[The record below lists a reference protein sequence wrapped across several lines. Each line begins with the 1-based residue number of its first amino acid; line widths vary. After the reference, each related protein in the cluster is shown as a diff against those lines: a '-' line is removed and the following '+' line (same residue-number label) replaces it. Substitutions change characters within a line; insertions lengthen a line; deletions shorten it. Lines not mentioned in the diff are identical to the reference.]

1 MSTRRTEQKR
11 ENRAKLLAAAR
22 RVFAQKGLGA
32 ATARDIV
39 RETDL
44 ATGTFYNY
52 FGDKEEAFRAVL
64 EDFTAQASAR
74 AGELR
79 REPGVGLEERIYNS
93 YCSYFE
99 LVATDPEMF
108 EILRRDADAV
118 AMVGADVFDQAVRE
132 FVEGR
137 FVVFATKKGV
147 EDMSAWVAEGELSP
161 EIQPWLFYVARSLA
175 GGAFQIAAHMAD
187 GGVSDVDATARFC
200 TRLMLDGIRGFR

>member
-132 FVEGR
+132 FVE
-137 FVVFATKKGV
+137 
-147 EDMSAWVAEGELSP
+147 DMSAWVAEGELSP